1 MTSIIDMDHS
11 NSNFKTILQ
20 NNKDSGLQTII
31 FARKMLSQ
39 AEVFHFVDHYKKII
53 QSSLDIE
60 TDLALLMGSL
70 ESNLRFEVAVGVKC
84 TLKEDAVACV
94 QQLKNMNV
102 KVHLLT
108 GDHFDNAVNAAT
120 SLNILNSKE
129 HHTVLDFVDLNDGHV
144 KIREVLE
151 KIKTAITSKN
161 RPGKDGALKQLDTR
175 SVLTSSPSKKPAT
188 QTEEQSFTFKRT
200 LTHSDLVTSVFS
212 QSFVVSGQTLEVIR
226 GSKYLQ
232 THFSFIMM
240 FAKSI
245 VGFDMRPMSKGYLL
259 ELLKKANGRK
269 VLMAVG
275 DGLNDIP
282 MMTTADI
289 SVQIPTENTNL
300 VFGDL
305 LARHLLMVPE
315 MILMEGVRFNSNM
328 NLIVV
333 NQFFHSLLISCL
345 QFFFQFYCGF
355 TSTAVIQSGLI
366 YGTYAGYSLICM
378 IFVVYENMYNHKVRA
393 DIASLYIEHFHVN
406 KMRLNQFF
414 ILVAAASSVRAGDRR
429 CGHPVLPFAL
439 LHDLRNRQRRPEH
452 QLEHLHLPP
461 GLRLP
466 HRDGLQTRLPDLQ
479 RQAHARVRTG
489 RPDGRRTHPAA
500 DHRSRREQQLGV

>member
-1 MTSIIDMDHS
+1 MTGIIDMDHS
-11 NSNFKTILQ
+11 NSNFKTVIQ
-20 NNKDSGLQTII
+20 NNKDAGLQTII

-39 AEVFHFVDHYKKII
+39 AEVFNFVDHYKKII

-60 TDLALLMGSL
+60 TGLSSLMGSL

-84 TLKEDAVACV
+84 TLKEDATACV
-94 QQLKNMNV
+94 QQLKNMNI

-108 GDHFDNAVNAAT
+108 GDHFDNAVNTAT
-120 SLNILNSKE
+120 SLDILNSRE
-129 HHTVLDFVDLNDGHV
+129 HYTVLDFVDLNDGHV

-151 KIKTAITSKN
+151 KIKSAITSKN
-161 RPGKDGALKQLDTR
+161 RPGKEGALKQSDTR
-175 SVLTSSPSKKPAT
+175 SVLTASPSKKST
-188 QTEEQSFTFKRT
+188 SQNEESSFTFRRT

-212 QSFVVSGQTLEVIR
+212 QSFVVSGRTLEVIR
-226 GSKYLQ
+226 GNKYLQ

-245 VGFDMRPMSKGYLL
+245 VGFDMRPMNKGYLL
-259 ELLKKANGRK
+259 ELLKKANGKK

-282 MMTTADI
+282 MMNVADI
-289 SVQIPTENTNL
+289 SVQIPTENTHL

-305 LARHLLMVPE
+305 VVRHLLMIPE
-315 MILMEGVRFNSNM
+315 TILIDGVRFNSNM

-333 NQFFHSLLISCL
+333 NQFFHSLLISCI

-366 YGTYAGYSLICM
+366 YGTYAGYSVLCM
-378 IFVVYENMYNHKVRA
+378 IFVVYENMYNNKVRA

-414 ILVAAASSVRAGDRR
+414 ILVLDRYSSS
-429 CGHPVLPFAL
+429 C
-439 LHDLRNRQRRPEH
+439 RRP
-452 QLEHLHLPP
+452 PP
-461 GLRLP
+461 RLFCSTP
-466 HRDGLQTRLPDLQ
+466 
-479 RQAHARVRTG
+479 
-489 RPDGRRTHPAA
+489 
-500 DHRSRREQQLGV
+500 RSTT